1 MKRVART
8 FGFVSVFFFFAV
20 WPALAQEKEIPPA
33 ETPTGYIFR
42 WLNFAIVFCGIA
54 YAAVKWG
61 GPYFRAR
68 AEEIAQK
75 IAEGARAR
83 EAAARQKKEIDRRL
97 AGLDEEIKR
106 MRAEAKR
113 DAEQEA
119 KRLRDMARSEAE
131 KIERAAHMEIEAAVR
146 EANQELKALAARLA
160 IERAEAML
168 EKQITPQAEAGL
180 FGTFVAE
187 LERSVN

>member
-1 MKRVART
+1 MKRVARM
-8 FGFVSVFFFFAV
+8 FGAAAVFLFLTV
-20 WPALAQEKEIPPA
+20 WPAVAQEKEVPLA
-33 ETPTGYIFR
+33 ELPLGYIFR

-61 GPYFRAR
+61 GPHFRAQ
-68 AEEIAQK
+68 AEEIARK

-83 EAAARQKKEIDRRL
+83 QAAERQKKEIDQRL
-97 AGLDEEIKR
+97 AGLDEEIRR

-119 KRLRDMARSEAE
+119 KRLRDMARAEAE
-131 KIERAAHMEIEAAVR
+131 KIERAAHLEIEAAVR
-146 EANQELKALAARLA
+146 AAHQELKALAARLA
-160 IERAEAML
+160 IKRAEAML

-180 FGTFVAE
+180 FRTFVAE
-187 LERSVN
+187 MERSVN